1 MSRIKSTLVAWKAT
15 YRLDIPQDAMD
26 AIIAL
31 LEEDAR
37 KIAEWECRRE
47 VRQFAKVMESRLRA
61 NDHKPGWKQDIA
73 PALFRRLQEEAA
85 ELDGAIDFG
94 TPGEIAKEAADVANF
109 AMMIADVCGG
119 LK

>member
-1 MSRIKSTLVAWKAT
+1 MLDLTTMRQQVCAATCPTKWKTGEPQPHSEACNVLQSIHPEVWAFVGLMEE
-15 YRLDIPQDAMD
+15 RL
-26 AIIAL
+26 
-31 LEEDAR
+31 
-37 KIAEWECRRE
+37 W
-47 VRQFAKVMESRLRA
+47 A
-61 NDHKPGWKQDIA
+61 NAHKPGWKQDSA

-119 LK
+119 LDGR